1 MSSLCNIVEF
11 RPETDKYIAFLPLA
25 HVLELLAESS
35 CIFMGIRIGY
45 SSSLTLTT
53 KSSKVKIGCKGDSN
67 VLKPTLMCAVPL
79 ILERIY
85 KSIVDTMSGKGRVML
100 SGGAPL
106 ASDPHSLCRTCLSM
120 P

>member
-45 SSSLTLTT
+45 RFTIGFFIFSSTYFYHSSSLTLTT
-53 KSSKVKIGCKGDSN
+53 KSSKVKRGCKGDSN
-67 VLKPTLMCAVPL
+67 ILKPTLMCAVPL

-85 KSIVDTMSGKGRVML
+85 KSMVDTMSRKVR
-100 SGGAPL
+100 
-106 ASDPHSLCRTCLSM
+106 R
-120 P
+120 